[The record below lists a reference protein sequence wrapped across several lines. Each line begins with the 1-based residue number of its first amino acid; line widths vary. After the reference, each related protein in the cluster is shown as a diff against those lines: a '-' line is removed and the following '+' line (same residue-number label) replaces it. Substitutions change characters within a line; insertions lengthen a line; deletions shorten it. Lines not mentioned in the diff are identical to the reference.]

1 MSYKEIRAAAFATK
15 ETLEAA
21 RTALE
26 EAHAAFEKAA
36 TAHGAAMGRLNDAK
50 ATERRTA
57 LESLQ
62 ADSDTEY
69 IKRHAARVARHIV

>member
-26 EAHAAFEKAA
+26 EAQAAFEKAA
-36 TAHGAAMGRLNDAK
+36 TEHGGAMGRLNDAK

-57 LESLQ
+57 LAALK
-62 ADSDTEY
+62 ADADPEYTARSTADT
-69 IKRHAARVARHIV
+69 KGNS